1 MSRKDISIPTPD
13 GEARASVI
21 TPDSGAGPWPAVIL
35 FMDGPGI
42 RPALFEM
49 GQRLANH
56 GYYVLLPDMFWRIPP
71 YEPIDMKAMADDPAK
86 RAEFFG
92 VRVASTN
99 PARATADTRAFLD
112 FLSKQPEVKGTKV
125 GTTGYC
131 MGGAMSLRAAGLFPD
146 RVAAAAAF
154 HGGGLATDAEDSP
167 HRVVPKIKGEVL
179 VAAAENDPYFPQE
192 QFVRLGEAFKAAGT
206 KAELVEYPALHG
218 FAPPDMRVYDREA
231 SERHW
236 REMLALFDRN
246 LK

>member
-1 MSRKDISIPTPD
+1 MSRKDITIPTPD

-21 TPDSGAGPWPAVIL
+21 TPDSGAGPWPAVIF

-71 YEPIDMKAMADDPAK
+71 YEPIDMKALGDDPKK

-92 VRVASTN
+92 VRMASTN
-99 PARATADTRAFLD
+99 PARSTADTGAFLD

-131 MGGAMSLRAAGLFPD
+131 MGGAISLRAAGMFPD
-146 RVAAAAAF
+146 RVAASAAF
-154 HGGGLATDAEDSP
+154 HGGGMATDAEDSP
-167 HRVVPKIKGEVL
+167 HRLVPRIKGEVL
-179 VAAAENDPYFPQE
+179 VAAAEKDPYFPE
-192 QFVRLGEAFKAAGT
+192 DQFVRLGEAFKAAGT

-218 FAPPDMRVYDREA
+218 FAPPDMHAYDREV